1 MKKRW
6 LAAMLGCALFWQQ
19 CGSMALAS
27 GVTEPAVIQQ
37 ELAEGEEEKEPQQ
50 EEIQEVEFSEE
61 DSEEGEALEEK
72 VGDESQKTISKENAS
87 VVETGNC
94 GESATYTL
102 DEDGTLVISGTGI
115 IEDNVFQ
122 NNADIR
128 NVIIKQGITQI
139 GHYSFASCNN
149 LEKIIVPE
157 SVKYVQYNSFE
168 GCEQLRTAGGLGS
181 ECNIEFETGEKL
193 SVAGKRGLFE
203 YCADIKIPEGVVSI
217 EDNYEFQKLNRLEY
231 VSLPDSL
238 RKIGKGAFWNC
249 SNLQKIVIGK
259 NIETINSWA
268 FSGCASLSKVIILS
282 DKVNIGRDVFSG
294 CELLKTAGGIG
305 ENCNV
310 EFALRKTL
318 SGISGVLEYCETL
331 IVPEGVVK
339 LGEDFLPGNSD
350 KAKIKAIVLPSTLTE
365 IGSGAFW
372 RCSSLKNVVLPESVT
387 TIGSRAFGYCTSLE
401 SITIPDSVITMGGSV
416 FSNCTS
422 LKSIFLPD
430 SMEIIPSDSFSKC
443 ESLTKITIPDSVRN
457 IEGVAFSNCT
467 GLQELTLPEGVQ
479 EVADN
484 AFSGCTS
491 LTRVSIESEQV
502 SLGANAF
509 QGCTS
514 LKSVN
519 SAGKLSLGDSAF
531 GGCTELETFDCKG
544 GVTAVGAEAFYNCGK
559 LRAITLAEPLSEIRG
574 HAFNGCSSLTEIT
587 LPKTVTQIRTYA
599 FQGCKSLKDIYILNG
614 NCKIYS
620 NANTI
625 SETAVIHGQAIST
638 AKEYASQYKR
648 KFVALSDDN
657 TGENNGKDDPK
668 ADMPE
673 PEKKGDLYDDVPETS
688 GWRYEAIKYVKDHGI
703 MNGISGTRNFAPDE
717 PLTRAM
723 FATIIYRM
731 EGSPKESYSAKFPD
745 VPDGNYFSVPI
756 IWANKAGIINGHSNT
771 GLFGTRE
778 NITRE
783 DMVVIMYRYCKVKG
797 LASGDRADLGR
808 FPDADQISG
817 YAKEAVQWAVANGII
832 NGRSNTGM
840 LDPKGNASRVETAAI
855 IQRFMTKIK

>member
-1 MKKRW
+1 
-6 LAAMLGCALFWQQ
+6 
-19 CGSMALAS
+19 MALAS

-37 ELAEGEEEKEPQQ
+37 ELDEGEEEKEPQQ

-87 VVETGNC
+87 VVETGSC

-102 DEDGTLVISGTGI
+102 DGDGTLVISGTGI

-128 NVIIKQGITQI
+128 NVIIKQGITKI
-139 GHYSFASCNN
+139 GQYSFASCNN

-193 SVAGKRGLFE
+193 SVSGINALFR
-203 YCADIKIPEGVVSI
+203 YCTDIKIPEGVVSI
-217 EDNYEFQKLNRLEY
+217 EDNYEFYRLRKLEY

-238 RKIGKGAFWNC
+238 KKIGEGAFGDC

-259 NIETINSWA
+259 NIETINSSA

-331 IVPEGVVK
+331 IIPEGVVK
-339 LGEDFLPGNSD
+339 LGEDFLPSYPYAV
-350 KAKIKAIVLPSTLTE
+350 KLKEIVLPSTLTE
-365 IGSGAFW
+365 IGSGAFYK
-372 RCSSLKNVVLPESVT
+372 CSSLKNVVLPESVT
-387 TIGSRAFGYCTSLE
+387 TIGSSAFEDCTSLE
-401 SITIPDSVITMGGSV
+401 SITIPDSLKTVGYEAFNGCNALKTAGGIGSGCNIEFGWKTEIPSGMGGLFKNCESIIIPEGITKV
-416 FSNCTS
+416 GKEAFYCATKLKTISLPSTLQNINDEAFFSCESLEKVELHEGITSIGARAFYACTS
-422 LKSIFLPD
+422 LKELSLP
-430 SMEIIPSDSFSKC
+430 K
-443 ESLTKITIPDSVRN
+443 SLEVIKAATFGNCKSLSQITIPDSVRN
-457 IEGVAFSNCT
+457 IESSAFSNCT
-467 GLQELTLPEGVQ
+467 NLQELTLPEGVQ

-514 LKSVN
+514 MKSVN

-531 GGCTELETFDCKG
+531 DGCTALETFDCKG

-599 FQGCKSLKDIYILNG
+599 FHGCKSLKDIYILNG

-625 SETAVIHGQAIST
+625 SATAVMHGQAIST

-657 TGENNGKDDPK
+657 TGKNNGKDDPK

-723 FATIIYRM
+723 FATIVYRM
-731 EGSPKESYSAKFPD
+731 EGSPKASYSAKFPD

-756 IWANKAGIINGHSNT
+756 IWANKEGIINGHSNT
-771 GLFGTRE
+771 GLFGT
-778 NITRE
+778 
-783 DMVVIMYRYCKVKG
+783 
-797 LASGDRADLGR
+797 L
-808 FPDADQISG
+808 
-817 YAKEAVQWAVANGII
+817 
-832 NGRSNTGM
+832 
-840 LDPKGNASRVETAAI
+840 
-855 IQRFMTKIK
+855 

>member
-6 LAAMLGCALFWQQ
+6 LAAMLGCALLWQQ

-27 GVTEPAVIQQ
+27 EMMEPVEVQQ
-37 ELAEGEEEKEPQQ
+37 EADEVAEGNEEQQ
-50 EEIQEVEFSEE
+50 EEIQEIEFSEE
-61 DSEEGEALEEK
+61 DAEEGEVLEERTPDELQETEEK
-72 VGDESQKTISKENAS
+72 TLESGDGLDEGYILLESISKENAS
-87 VVETGNC
+87 VVETGSC
-94 GESATYTL
+94 GENATYML
-102 DEDGTLVISGTGI
+102 DEDGMLVISGIGAIEKNAFYKRQDIKEIVIEKGI
-115 IEDNVFQ
+115 TEIGQNVF
-122 NNADIR
+122 
-128 NVIIKQGITQI
+128 
-139 GHYSFASCNN
+139 S
-149 LEKIIVPE
+149 
-157 SVKYVQYNSFE
+157 
-168 GCEQLRTAGGLGS
+168 
-181 ECNIEFETGEKL
+181 
-193 SVAGKRGLFE
+193 
-203 YCADIKIPEGVVSI
+203 
-217 EDNYEFQKLNRLEY
+217 
-231 VSLPDSL
+231 
-238 RKIGKGAFWNC
+238 NC
-249 SNLQKIVIGK
+249 SNLQKIVIGED
-259 NIETINSWA
+259 ISIIDMGA
-268 FSGCASLSKVIILS
+268 FAGCTDLNKLIIWSKDIQ
-282 DKVNIGRDVFSG
+282 KMRNGGFEN
-294 CELLKTAGGIG
+294 CTQLKTAGGIG
-305 ENCNV
+305 SNCNIEFATIVISGEFSSVFRNCESIIIPEGAVLVGGGHFNNCNV
-310 EFALRKTL
+310 LKELTL
-318 SGISGVLEYCETL
+318 PASLE
-331 IVPEGVVK
+331 
-339 LGEDFLPGNSD
+339 
-350 KAKIKAIVLPSTLTE
+350 KIGDGT
-365 IGSGAFW
+365 FR
-372 RCSSLKNVVLPESVT
+372 RCSNL
-387 TIGSRAFGYCTSLE
+387 Y
-401 SITIPDSVITMGGSV
+401 
-416 FSNCTS
+416 
-422 LKSIFLPD
+422 
-430 SMEIIPSDSFSKC
+430 
-443 ESLTKITIPDSVRN
+443 KINIPDSVRN
-457 IEGVAFSNCT
+457 IGYLAFSGCSS
-467 GLQELTLPEGVQ
+467 LQELTLPEGVQ

-491 LTRVSIESEQV
+491 LTKVSIESEQV

-531 GGCTELETFDCKG
+531 DGCTALETFDCKG

-574 HAFNGCSSLTEIT
+574 HAFNGCSSLAEIT

-599 FQGCKSLKDIYILNG
+599 FHGCKSLKDIYILDG

-668 ADMPE
+668 TDMPE

-731 EGSPKESYSAKFPD
+731 EGSPKASYSAKFPD

-771 GLFGTRE
+771 GMFGTCE

-783 DMVVIMYRYCKVKG
+783 DMVVIMYRYCKMKG
-797 LASGDRADLGR
+797 LVSGGRADLSH

-817 YAKEAVQWAVANGII
+817 YAKEAVRWAVANGII

>member
-6 LAAMLGCALFWQQ
+6 LAAMLGCALLWQQ

-27 GVTEPAVIQQ
+27 EMMEPVEVQQ
-37 ELAEGEEEKEPQQ
+37 EADEEAEGNEAQQ

-61 DSEEGEALEEK
+61 DSEKGEALEEK
-72 VGDESQKTISKENAS
+72 TLDELQETEEKTLESEDGLDEGDILSESISKEIAS
-87 VVETGNC
+87 VVETGSC
-94 GESATYTL
+94 GENATYTL
-102 DEDGTLVISGTGI
+102 DEDGTLVISGAGAIEKNAFYKRQDIKEIVIEKGI
-115 IEDNVFQ
+115 TEIGQNVF
-122 NNADIR
+122 
-128 NVIIKQGITQI
+128 
-139 GHYSFASCNN
+139 S
-149 LEKIIVPE
+149 
-157 SVKYVQYNSFE
+157 
-168 GCEQLRTAGGLGS
+168 
-181 ECNIEFETGEKL
+181 
-193 SVAGKRGLFE
+193 
-203 YCADIKIPEGVVSI
+203 
-217 EDNYEFQKLNRLEY
+217 
-231 VSLPDSL
+231 
-238 RKIGKGAFWNC
+238 NC
-249 SNLQKIVIGK
+249 SNLQKIVIGED
-259 NIETINSWA
+259 ISFIDMGA
-268 FSGCASLSKVIILS
+268 FAGCTDLNKLIVWS
-282 DKVNIGRDVFSG
+282 DDIRMIGGTFWSCRQ
-294 CELLKTAGGIG
+294 LKTAGGIG
-305 ENCNV
+305 SNCNI
-310 EFALRKTL
+310 EFAT
-318 SGISGVLEYCETL
+318 SMISYNFSSLFQNCES
-331 IVPEGVVK
+331 IIIPEGAVLIGGGHFNNCKDLKEV
-339 LGEDFLPGNSD
+339 
-350 KAKIKAIVLPSTLTE
+350 ILPS
-365 IGSGAFW
+365 
-372 RCSSLKNVVLPESVT
+372 
-387 TIGSRAFGYCTSLE
+387 SLE
-401 SITIPDSVITMGGSV
+401 VINNST
-416 FSNCTS
+416 FSGCS
-422 LKSIFLPD
+422 G
-430 SMEIIPSDSFSKC
+430 
-443 ESLTKITIPDSVRN
+443 LTKITIPDSVRN
-457 IEGVAFSNCT
+457 IESSAFSNCT
-467 GLQELTLPEGVQ
+467 NLQELTLPEGIQ
-479 EVADN
+479 EVSLN

-491 LTRVSIESEQV
+491 LTKVSIESEQV

-531 GGCTELETFDCKG
+531 DSCTALETFDCKG
-544 GVTAVGAEAFYNCGK
+544 GVTAAGAEAFYNCGK

-599 FQGCKSLKDIYILNG
+599 FHGCKSLKDIYILNG

-731 EGSPKESYSAKFPD
+731 EGSPKASYSAKFPD